1 MAASNLIQFKRG
13 TSAALQNLINRKEG
27 LDGCFYLTV
36 DQANTSGAV
45 KDSSRLYVGR
55 ADGSIVPVNQGIT
68 TVSTTSELVDGV
80 AHGDLHAGDF
90 AYVTGTAANNYTD
103 GNIFAIYDGAKWVQI
118 NSVTDTFLDTFQV
131 AVSTTNGVAT
141 VSSQATLNQ
150 TPTNSTQTKT
160 DSFTITGANGVTIS
174 SSGKAITVTGDPYQL
189 SSAAP
194 DSNATTINLGHG
206 NNFGTSAG
214 AIAVNSADSTH
225 LHITGSANEITLDAP
240 ITSSVNIVKKQN
252 NANGFNVQSTDS
264 FGNNS
269 NATTFDPTITYGGS
283 ADQTIHFQDGNAT
296 LNVYTKSEVDAI
308 KMALNS
314 MTYRGT
320 VGTGGSSGT
329 SISNLTTNSVGDT
342 YKVISDLNNV
352 PIKASNGTISTTGT
366 AKPGDLLIANTT
378 NVDSGGKPIEDSNGL
393 IASGLYFDII
403 PSGDDIDTYY
413 EGTAISH
420 GWKIDKANGAGAGG
434 NLGGIQLA
442 EGTAITLTDDP
453 NTTSPNKKIT
463 VAHADVNNAA
473 ITASGSNNVTKSNGV
488 STTFTAVTGMTVN
501 KQGHVT
507 GVTTKT
513 LTLATE
519 DGADLSAVT
528 EAVSGTATHT
538 AIGSNS
544 SVTITTTAQMTKNS
558 GSLGTAKSDS
568 FTLSSDNLAISAY
581 ASNNNKDA
589 KINFVW
595 DTF

>member
-13 TSAALQNLINRKEG
+13 TSAALQDLINRKQG

-36 DQANTSGAV
+36 DEANATGAV
-45 KDSSRLYVGR
+45 KDSSKLYVGR
-55 ADGSIVPVNQGIT
+55 ADGTIVPVNQGIT
-68 TVSTTSELVDGV
+68 TVSTIAELVDGV

-90 AYVTGTAANNYTD
+90 AYVSGS
-103 GNIFAIYDGAKWVQI
+103 NIFAIYDGAKWVQI

-150 TPTNSTQTKT
+150 TPTNGTQQKT
-160 DSFTITGANGVTIS
+160 DSFTIQGDKGVTIS

-189 SSAAP
+189 SSTAP
-194 DSNATTINLGHG
+194 SSNAATINLGHG
-206 NNFGTSAG
+206 NNFGTPAG

-225 LHITGSANEITLDAP
+225 LHITGNANEITLDAP
-240 ITSSVNIVKKQN
+240 IVNTVNIVKKPS

-269 NATTFDPTITYGGS
+269 TATTFDPTITYGGS
-283 ADQTIHFQDGNAT
+283 ADQTVHFQDGNAT

-308 KMALNS
+308 KTALNS
-314 MTYRGT
+314 MTYKGT
-320 VGTGGSSGT
+320 VGTGGSAGV
-329 SISNLTTNSVGDT
+329 SISSLTANSVGDT
-342 YKVISDLNNV
+342 YKVIDDFTDV
-352 PIKASNGTISTTGT
+352 PIKASDGTISTTGT

-378 NVDSGGKPIEDSNGL
+378 NVDGSGKPIEDSNGL
-393 IASGLYFDII
+393 ISSGLYFDIV

-413 EGTAISH
+413 VGSAISH
-420 GWKIDKANGAGAGG
+420 GWKIDKVNGAGN
-434 NLGGIQLA
+434 NLGGIVLA

-453 NTTSPNKKIT
+453 NTVSPNKKIT

-473 ITASGSNNVTKSNGV
+473 ITVTGSDNVTKSNG
-488 STTFTAVTGMTVN
+488 TTATFTAVTGMTVN

-513 LTLATE
+513 LSLAAE

-528 EAVSGTATHT
+528 EAVSGTATHNVV
-538 AIGSNS
+538 GSKS
-544 SVTITTTAQMTKNS
+544 SVTITTKAQMTKNG
-558 GSLGTAKSDS
+558 GSLGTAQSDS
-568 FTLSSDNLAISAY
+568 FTLSSDNLDISAY
-581 ASNNNKDA
+581 ASNKDA
-589 KINFVW
+589 KINFTW
-595 DTF
+595 GTF